1 MQEPLPYCVYVLIS
15 LKDSNLYIGYTTNL
29 KRRLEEHAGG
39 ESKSTAPRRPF
50 KLLLVEYYESASDAR
65 RREHYLKTNPG
76 KRMLKL
82 LIRDS
87 LKDYE

>member
-1 MQEPLPYCVYVLIS
+1 MNVRCKYLTPSYS
-15 LKDSNLYIGYTTNL
+15 LKDGNLYIGNTTNL

-50 KLLLVEYYESASDAR
+50 ELMLVEYYRCASDAR
-65 RREHYLKTNPG
+65 RREHYLKTDPG

-87 LKDYE
+87 LKSYE